1 MLQQMFN
8 KKFSYCRDS
17 ARRWS
22 LITPFKIIQGHQF
35 RSQSKPICDLLLVIT
50 ANLHPVSRCFQRIAE

>member
-8 KKFSYCRDS
+8 EKFSCRRDS

-35 RSQSKPICDLLLVIT
+35 RSQSKPICDLLVIT
-50 ANLHPVSRCFQRIAE
+50 ANLHPVSHCFQLIAQ